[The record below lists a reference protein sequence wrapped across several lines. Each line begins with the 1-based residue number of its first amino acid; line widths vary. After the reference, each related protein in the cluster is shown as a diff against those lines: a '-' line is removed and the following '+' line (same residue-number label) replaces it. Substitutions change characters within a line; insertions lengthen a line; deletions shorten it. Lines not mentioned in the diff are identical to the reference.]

1 MSDNVSKKE
10 FVKILAQYIKY
21 IEKKIK
27 NEINQLESSDNNK
40 NYELE
45 ALNKVSKSLLNY
57 KEEIKK
63 EANKLADTLCN
74 TKRDGGTG
82 SVEED
87 AKKIND
93 IKKSLNETL
102 EKLLNSYKKWFSNS
116 LNNINK
122 IFTKKDEDNLS
133 KLNNLNR
140 RLEITF
146 EEDERRKTLKKYKEI
161 KNNSLKIF
169 FKYLTDPSDKDVIKG
184 ILDKIEEEYK
194 KQEKNGTRLE
204 RVEFKIEEFSCE
216 TAIENLKNNLE
227 ELEKIYSK
235 YKDGEI
241 YIENSDSDFDYSL
254 LFDEKGKL
262 SLTHLYAYLLYKD
275 AYKVFK
281 EEVEKEEN
289 KLKDLKDHAKE
300 SDNDRTPIGLKQIKE
315 NIYSK
320 KSELNKARE
329 EYNKRPTSDNKYKIG
344 DLKKEL
350 AKLETTKKDKEN
362 EIEEQTR
369 IIKDKQNNFIENS
382 YLKYYDMENEMI
394 KIPFDFPFDTIT
406 PNKKDSG
413 EIESIKFEHKKELT
427 LSKEETFENL
437 GQIESKEDELYGLVE
452 VFEAFCYL
460 YRIIAK
466 NAAIINNHINL
477 YNNALLSRTNEN
489 SLYSI
494 LEKIEYVY
502 KTEINDYLSKKDQDL
517 YIENEW
523 DFIFNKTEDKENG
536 RNYWGTEFSD
546 LKDIEISKKRNE
558 FKEFIKE
565 AVIKIKEKGNPLKDV
580 TKIKKYEQKILDNNE
595 FYKNNFRKIDGCYCF
610 YLKDILSSF
619 KIGENFVTTKDIVL
633 GPLLD
638 KTGMKEKKDIL
649 YYKKINKSLEG
660 DGNIKLVIK
669 KYWLKDINL
678 NISKRDIDLYDYSKE
693 IENSFKS
700 LINNKL

>member
-10 FVKILAQYIKY
+10 FVKIVAQYIKY
-21 IEKKIK
+21 IEEKIK
-27 NEINQLESSDNNK
+27 NEINQLEGSDNKK

-63 EANKLADTLCN
+63 EANKLANDLCN
-74 TKRDGGTG
+74 TKKNGDAG

-93 IKKSLNETL
+93 IRKSLNKTL
-102 EKLLNSYKKWFSNS
+102 EELLDSYKKWFSRTLNS
-116 LNNINK
+116 INE
-122 IFTKKDEDNLS
+122 IFPKEDEDRLS
-133 KLNNLNR
+133 KLNIQNIK
-140 RLEITF
+140 LEITSK
-146 EEDERRKTLKKYKEI
+146 EDEDRKTLKKYKEI

-169 FKYLTDPSDKDVIKG
+169 FKDLTDPSNEKVIDEIIK
-184 ILDKIEEEYK
+184 KIREEYT
-194 KQEKNGTRLE
+194 KQKAEQISFSKRA
-204 RVEFKIEEFSCE
+204 EFKIEKFSCE
-216 TAIENLKNNLE
+216 NELESLKNKLKELE
-227 ELEKIYSK
+227 EIYSK
-235 YKDGEI
+235 YKNGEI
-241 YIENSDSDFDYSL
+241 DYIENSDPDFDYNL
-254 LFDEKGKL
+254 LFDEKGNL
-262 SLTHLYAYLLYKD
+262 SLIYLYAYLLYKN

-281 EEVEKEEN
+281 EEVDEEEK
-289 KLKDLKDHAKE
+289 KLKDLQDE
-300 SDNDRTPIGLKQIKE
+300 LKQIKE

-329 EYNKRPTSDNKYKIG
+329 EYNKRPTPDNKYKVG
-344 DLKKEL
+344 KLKKEL
-350 AKLETTKKDKEN
+350 EEFEGEKKTKTKEG
-362 EIEEQTR
+362 EIKNQTE
-369 IIKDKQNNFIENS
+369 ILKNKQNNFVENS

-394 KIPFDFPFDTIT
+394 KIPFNFPFDTIT
-406 PNKKDSG
+406 LNKKDSG
-413 EIESIKFEHKKELT
+413 EIEAIKFNNKTKELT
-427 LSKEETFENL
+427 LSTEEKFEAL
-437 GQIESKEDELYGLVE
+437 GQIESKKDESYGLVE
-452 VFEAFCYL
+452 IFESFCYL
-460 YRIIAK
+460 YRVISKKAV
-466 NAAIINNHINL
+466 IINNHINL
-477 YNNALLSRTNEN
+477 YNNALLGKTNEN

-502 KTEINDYLSKKDQDL
+502 GTEINDYLSKKDQDL

-536 RNYWGTEFSD
+536 RNYWGTEFSNLED
-546 LKDIEISKKRNE
+546 KEISKKRNE

-565 AVIKIKEKGNPLKDV
+565 AVTEIKNGGNPLKNI
-580 TKIKKYEQKILDNNE
+580 TKIKKYEQKILNNNE
-595 FYKNNFRKIDGCYCF
+595 FYKNNFRKIDGYYCF

-619 KIGENFVTTKDIVL
+619 KIGENFVTTKDIIL

-660 DGNIKLVIK
+660 DDINLVIK

-678 NISKRDIDLYDYSKE
+678 NISKRDIYLYDYSKE

-700 LINNKL
+700 LINNKLKK

>member
-1 MSDNVSKKE
+1 MSDNVSKKK
-10 FVKILAQYIKY
+10 FVDIVKQYIKY
-21 IEKKIK
+21 IEEKIN
-27 NEINQLESSDNNK
+27 NEINQLEGSDNKK

-63 EANKLADTLCN
+63 EANNLADKLCG
-74 TKRDGGTG
+74 TKRNDVTG
-82 SVEED
+82 NVEED

-93 IKKSLNETL
+93 IRKSLNKTL
-102 EKLLNSYKKWFSNS
+102 EELLNSYKKWFSNS
-116 LNNINK
+116 LSKIND
-122 IFTKKDEDNLS
+122 IFTEKNEKRLS
-133 KLNNLNR
+133 DLNISNIK
-140 RLEITF
+140 LEITSK
-146 EEDERRKTLKKYKEI
+146 EDEERKTLKKYKEI

-169 FKYLTDPSDKDVIKG
+169 FKYLTDPSNEKVIDG
-184 ILDKIEEEYK
+184 IIEKIGEEYT
-194 KQEKNGTRLE
+194 KQKVSQISFSE
-204 RVEFKIEEFSCE
+204 RKEFKIEKFSCE
-216 TAIENLKNNLE
+216 NEIESLKNKLK
-227 ELEKIYSK
+227 ELKEIYSK

-241 YIENSDSDFDYSL
+241 NVEDSDL
-254 LFDEKGKL
+254 RLFDKKGNL
-262 SLTHLYAYLLYKD
+262 SLANLYAYLLYEQ
-275 AYKVFK
+275 AYEDFK
-281 EEVEKEEN
+281 KEVGEEEK
-289 KLKDLKDHAKE
+289 KLKDLQDE
-300 SDNDRTPIGLKQIKE
+300 LKKIKE

-329 EYNKRPTSDNKYKIG
+329 EYNKRPTPDNKYEVGK
-344 DLKKEL
+344 LKKEL
-350 AKLETTKKDKEN
+350 ENFEATKQSKEN
-362 EIEEQTR
+362 DIEKQIETL
-369 IIKDKQNNFIENS
+369 KNKQNNFIENS

-394 KIPFDFPFDTIT
+394 KIPFNFPFDTIT
-406 PNKKDSG
+406 LNKKDSG
-413 EIESIKFEHKKELT
+413 EIESIKFNHKTRELT
-427 LSKEETFENL
+427 LSKEEEFKNL

-452 VFEAFCYL
+452 IFEAFCYL
-460 YRIIAK
+460 YRIISK
-466 NAAIINNHINL
+466 KTVIINNHINL
-477 YNNALLSRTNEN
+477 YNNALLSKTDEN

-494 LEKIEYVY
+494 LEKIKYVY
-502 KTEINDYLSKKDQDL
+502 GTEINDYLSKKDQDL

-536 RNYWGTEFSD
+536 RNYWGTEFSN
-546 LKDIEISKKRNE
+546 LEDIEISKKRNE

-565 AVIKIKEKGNPLKDV
+565 AVKEIKNKNPLE
-580 TKIKKYEQKILDNNE
+580 TKTKLKKYEQKILDNNE
-595 FYKNNFRKIDGCYCF
+595 FYKNNFRKIDGYYCF

-660 DGNIKLVIK
+660 GDINLVIK

-700 LINNKL
+700 LINNKLKK

>member
-10 FVKILAQYIKY
+10 FVKIVAQYIKY
-21 IEKKIK
+21 IEEKIK
-27 NEINQLESSDNNK
+27 NEINQLEGSDNKK

-63 EANKLADTLCN
+63 EANKLANDLCN
-74 TKRDGGTG
+74 TKKNGDAG

-93 IKKSLNETL
+93 IRKSLNKTL
-102 EKLLNSYKKWFSNS
+102 EELLDSYKKWFSRTLNS
-116 LNNINK
+116 INE
-122 IFTKKDEDNLS
+122 IFPKEDEDRLS
-133 KLNNLNR
+133 KLNIQNIK
-140 RLEITF
+140 LEITSK
-146 EEDERRKTLKKYKEI
+146 EDKERKTLKKYKEI

-169 FKYLTDPSDKDVIKG
+169 FKYLTDPSDEKVIKEING
-184 ILDKIEEEYK
+184 KIEEEYTKQGVGTTSFSK
-194 KQEKNGTRLE
+194 KT
-204 RVEFKIEEFSCE
+204 VDFKIEKFSCE
-216 TAIENLKNNLE
+216 NEIESLKNKLK
-227 ELEKIYSK
+227 ELKEIYSK
-235 YKDGEI
+235 YKDVEI
-241 YIENSDSDFDYSL
+241 YVEDSDL
-254 LFDEKGKL
+254 RLFDKKGNL
-262 SLTHLYAYLLYKD
+262 SLTHLYAFLLYKK
-275 AYKVFK
+275 AYEDFK
-281 EEVEKEEN
+281 EEVDKEEN
-289 KLKDLKDHAKE
+289 KLKDLQDE
-300 SDNDRTPIGLKQIKE
+300 LKQIKE
-315 NIYSK
+315 KIYSK

-329 EYNKRPTSDNKYKIG
+329 EYNKRPTPYNKHRVGELKNE
-344 DLKKEL
+344 LKKIEGE
-350 AKLETTKKDKEN
+350 KETKEG
-362 EIEEQTR
+362 EIENQTE
-369 IIKDKQNNFIENS
+369 ILKNKQNNFVENS

-394 KIPFDFPFDTIT
+394 KIPFNFPFDTIT
-406 PNKKDSG
+406 LNKKDSG
-413 EIESIKFEHKKELT
+413 EIEAIKFNNKTRELT
-427 LSKEETFENL
+427 LSKEEEFKNL

-452 VFEAFCYL
+452 IFEAFCYL
-460 YRIIAK
+460 YRIISKKAV
-466 NAAIINNHINL
+466 IINNHINL
-477 YNNALLSRTNEN
+477 YNNALLSKTNEN

-502 KTEINDYLSKKDQDL
+502 GTEINDYLSKKDQDL

-536 RNYWGTEFSD
+536 RNYWGTEFSN
-546 LKDIEISKKRNE
+546 LEDIEISKKRNE

-565 AVIKIKEKGNPLKDV
+565 AVKEIKNRGNPLKNI
-580 TKIKKYEQKILDNNE
+580 TKKKKYEQKILDNNE
-595 FYKNNFRKIDGCYCF
+595 FYKNNFRKIDGYYCF

-660 DGNIKLVIK
+660 DDINLVIK

-678 NISKRDIDLYDYSKE
+678 NISKRDIYLYDYSKE